1 MWTPPLSIP
10 FRIFLPQ
17 TACASIWC
25 FINKSPAY
33 PSLTDIEITS
43 AFLMMQVQLCLALEI
58 LLLYMISLDSQHVLH
73 TFPSNSS
80 MFFLPV
86 SSSRSFFF
94 FLLLPPVLHL
104 CLRHSAPQTFF
115 SLSPILVASYEMTLL
130 IQLRCSFRKI
140 WRDTTR
146 ILLTVHWAVQFYL
159 VTCHEEK
166 KKSIVFSN
174 CK

>member
-94 FLLLPPVLHL
+94 AVAPCSPPLSEAQCSPDFFLSLPHSGCLIWDDFTNSAKMLLQKNLE
-104 CLRHSAPQTFF
+104 RHHQNPTDC
-115 SLSPILVASYEMTLL
+115 SLGSTILSCYLP
-130 IQLRCSFRKI
+130 
-140 WRDTTR
+140 WR
-146 ILLTVHWAVQFYL
+146 
-159 VTCHEEK
+159 K
-166 KKSIVFSN
+166 KKINCVF
-174 CK
+174 